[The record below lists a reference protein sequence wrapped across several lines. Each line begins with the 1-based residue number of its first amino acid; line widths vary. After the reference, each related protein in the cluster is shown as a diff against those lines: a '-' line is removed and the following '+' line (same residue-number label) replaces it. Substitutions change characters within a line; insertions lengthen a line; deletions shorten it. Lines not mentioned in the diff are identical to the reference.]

1 MPRDVSSDKLS
12 ALQWRILRV
21 LSPLEPAWTL
31 SGGGA
36 LVGFYLKH
44 RETKDLDLVWH
55 GKNELGSLPRE
66 ARDLLRA
73 DKLEASDL
81 QTAVSFHQFRVSI
94 GAESCIVDLVADPS
108 EVLETPRVYDI
119 GAPIH
124 VDTPHEIL
132 VNKLCAL
139 LGRAELRDLIDLR
152 ELLAQGGDLEQA
164 LRDAPRKDGGFSPLT
179 LAWVLKETN
188 PVLLARTLGWT
199 EARIRDLMD
208 FRSELIEKLISSG
221 TPE

>member
-1 MPRDVSSDKLS
+1 MPRDVPSDKLS

-44 RETKDLDLVWH
+44 RETKDLDLFWH
-55 GKNELGSLPRE
+55 GKSELGNLPRQ

-73 DKLEASDL
+73 DGLEVSDL
-81 QTAVSFHQFRVSI
+81 QTALSFHQFRVSS
-94 GAESCIVDLVADPS
+94 GAESSIVDLVGDPS
-108 EVLETPRVYDI
+108 EVLETPRVFDI
-119 GAPIH
+119 GAPIQ

-152 ELLAQGGDLEQA
+152 ELLAQGGNLEQA

-179 LAWVLKETN
+179 LAWVLKETS
-188 PVLLARTLGWT
+188 PVPVARALGWT
-199 EARIRDLMD
+199 EAQVRDLSD
-208 FRSELIEKLISSG
+208 FHSGLIEKLIAAG
-221 TPE
+221 APE

>member
-1 MPRDVSSDKLS
+1 MPSDVPSGKLS

-36 LVGFYLKH
+36 LVGFYLEH
-44 RETKDLDLVWH
+44 RETKDLDLFWH
-55 GKNELGSLPRE
+55 GKSELGDLPRA

-73 DKLEASDL
+73 DGLDVSDL
-81 QTAVSFHQFRVSI
+81 QTARSFHQFRVAL

-108 EVLETPRVYDI
+108 EVLETPRRFDI
-119 GAPIH
+119 GVPIQ

-152 ELLAQGGDLEQA
+152 DLLARGGNLERA

-179 LAWVLKETN
+179 LAWVLKETG
-188 PVLLARTLGWT
+188 PAAAARAMGWSD
-199 EARIRDLMD
+199 AKIRDLSD
-208 FRSELIEKLISSG
+208 FHTELIEKLIAAG

>member
-1 MPRDVSSDKLS
+1 MPSDVPSGKLS

-36 LVGFYLKH
+36 LVGFYLEH
-44 RETKDLDLVWH
+44 RETKDLDLFWH
-55 GKNELGSLPRE
+55 GKSELGDLPRA

-73 DKLEASDL
+73 DGLDVSDL
-81 QTAVSFHQFRVSI
+81 QTARSFHQFRVAL

-108 EVLETPRVYDI
+108 EVLETPRRFDI
-119 GAPIH
+119 GVPIQ

-152 ELLAQGGDLEQA
+152 DLLTRGGNLERA

-179 LAWVLKETN
+179 LAWVLKETG
-188 PVLLARTLGWT
+188 PAAAARAMGWSD
-199 EARIRDLMD
+199 AKIRDLSD
-208 FRSELIEKLISSG
+208 FHAELIEKLIAAG

>member
-1 MPRDVSSDKLS
+1 ML
-12 ALQWRILRV
+12 A
-21 LSPLEPAWTL
+21 PLEPAWTL

-44 RETKDLDLVWH
+44 RETKDLDLFWH
-55 GKNELGSLPRE
+55 GKSELGNLPRQ
-66 ARDLLRA
+66 ARDLLRS
-73 DKLEASDL
+73 DGLEVSDL
-81 QTAVSFHQFRVSI
+81 QTSLSFHQFRVSL

-108 EVLETPRVYDI
+108 EVLEAPRVFDI
-119 GAPIH
+119 GAPIE

-139 LGRAELRDLIDLR
+139 LGRAELRDLIDVR
-152 ELLAQGGDLEQA
+152 DLLAQGGALEKA

-179 LAWVLKETN
+179 LAWVMRETN
-188 PVLLARTLGWT
+188 PAPLARALGWT
-199 EARIRDLMD
+199 EEQIRGLSD
-208 FRSELIEKLISSG
+208 FHSWLIEKLIAAG

>member
-1 MPRDVSSDKLS
+1 MPSDVPSDKLS

-44 RETKDLDLVWH
+44 RETKDLDLFWH
-55 GKNELGSLPRE
+55 GRNELGDLPRKG
-66 ARDLLRA
+66 RDLLRA
-73 DKLEASDL
+73 EGLEVSDL
-81 QTAVSFHQFRVSI
+81 QTARSFHQFRVSL
-94 GAESCIVDLVADPS
+94 GVESCIVDLVADPS
-108 EVLETPRVYDI
+108 EVLETPRVFDI
-119 GAPIH
+119 GAPIQ

-152 ELLAQGGDLEQA
+152 DLLAQGGNLDRA

-179 LAWVLKETN
+179 LAWVLKETG
-188 PVLLARTLGWT
+188 PEPAARALGCN
-199 EARIRDLMD
+199 EAQIRDV
-208 FRSELIEKLISSG
+208 SEFHSRLIEKLIAAG

>member
-1 MPRDVSSDKLS
+1 MPRDVPSDKLS

-21 LSPLEPAWTL
+21 LSRLEPAWTL

-44 RETKDLDLVWH
+44 RETKDLDLFWH
-55 GKNELGSLPRE
+55 GKNDLGSLPRE

-73 DKLEASDL
+73 DGLEVSDL
-81 QTAVSFHQFRVSI
+81 QTSLSFHQFRVSYR
-94 GAESCIVDLVADPS
+94 AESCIVDLVADPS
-108 EVLETPRVYDI
+108 EVLETPRVFDI

-139 LGRAELRDLIDLR
+139 LGRAELRDLIDVR
-152 ELLAQGGDLEQA
+152 DLLAQGGNLEQA

-188 PVLLARTLGWT
+188 PAPLAKALGWT
-199 EARIRDLMD
+199 ETQIRGLAD
-208 FRSELIEKLISSG
+208 FHSRLIEMLIAAG

>member
-1 MPRDVSSDKLS
+1 MPRDVPSDKLS

-21 LSPLEPAWTL
+21 LSRLEPAWTL

-44 RETKDLDLVWH
+44 RETKDLDLFWH

-73 DKLEASDL
+73 DGLDVSDL
-81 QTAVSFHQFRVSI
+81 QTALSFHQFRVSL

-108 EVLETPRVYDI
+108 EVLETPRVFDI

-152 ELLAQGGDLEQA
+152 DLLAQGGNLEQA

-188 PVLLARTLGWT
+188 PTPLARALGWT
-199 EARIRDLMD
+199 EARIRGLAD
-208 FRSELIEKLISSG
+208 FHSQLIEKLIAAG

>member
-1 MPRDVSSDKLS
+1 MPVELPSDKLS

-44 RETKDLDLVWH
+44 RETKDLDLFWH
-55 GKNELGSLPRE
+55 GKDDLGDLARK

-73 DKLEASDL
+73 DGLDISDL
-81 QTAVSFHQFRVSI
+81 QTARSFHQFRVSL
-94 GAESCIVDLVADPS
+94 GAESSIVDLVADPS
-108 EVLETPRVYDI
+108 EVLETPRVFDI
-119 GAPIH
+119 GAPIQ

-139 LGRAELRDLIDLR
+139 LGRAELRDLVDLR
-152 ELLAQGGDLEQA
+152 DLIARGGDLERA

-179 LAWVLKETN
+179 LAWVLKETS
-188 PVLLARTLGWT
+188 PAPAARALGWT
-199 EARIRDLMD
+199 EAQVRNL
-208 FRSELIEKLISSG
+208 SEFHARLIEELVTSG
-221 TPE
+221 MPE

>member
-1 MPRDVSSDKLS
+1 MPSDVPSDKLS

-21 LSPLEPAWTL
+21 LAPLDPAWTL

-44 RETKDLDLVWH
+44 RETKDLDLFWH
-55 GKNELGSLPRE
+55 GTSELGDLPRE
-66 ARDLLRA
+66 ARDLLRS
-73 DKLEASDL
+73 DGLEVSDL
-81 QTAVSFHQFRVSI
+81 RTARSFHQFRVSL
-94 GAESCIVDLVADPS
+94 GTETCIVDLVADPS
-108 EVLETPRVYDI
+108 EVLENPRIFDI
-119 GAPIH
+119 GAPIQ

-152 ELLAQGGDLEQA
+152 DLLAHGGNLERA

-179 LAWVLKETN
+179 LAWVLKETG
-188 PVLLARTLGWT
+188 PMPAARALGWT
-199 EARIRDLMD
+199 EAQTRGLSD
-208 FRSELIEKLISSG
+208 FHTLLIEKLIAAG